1 MFKEESEANRR
12 AIIEHQKREE
22 SENIEKKLA
31 FQHKAFRGEQGDV
44 VDALKDVTLPS
55 LYNRNTGNNVYN
67 PRVFQYFHPTGTTG
81 LRLTQPPSMMSLP
94 PLKHKMS
101 VINLFDVGQ
110 SIHNPNQ
117 LLQRYMSIRNDR
129 ENGARTDAPV
139 NTADQAVRKQSM
151 PRNDHPLSA
160 GERLQSTSTYDD

>member
-1 MFKEESEANRR
+1 
-12 AIIEHQKREE
+12 
-22 SENIEKKLA
+22 
-31 FQHKAFRGEQGDV
+31 
-44 VDALKDVTLPS
+44 
-55 LYNRNTGNNVYN
+55 
-67 PRVFQYFHPTGTTG
+67 
-81 LRLTQPPSMMSLP
+81 
-94 PLKHKMS
+94 MS